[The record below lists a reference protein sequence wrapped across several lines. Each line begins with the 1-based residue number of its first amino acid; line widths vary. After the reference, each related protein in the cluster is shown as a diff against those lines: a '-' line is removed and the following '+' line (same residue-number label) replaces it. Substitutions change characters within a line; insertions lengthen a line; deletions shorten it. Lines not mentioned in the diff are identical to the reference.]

1 MDRDETIEVLALVR
15 GNWRFQPVDK
25 GTLTVWAHIFKD
37 ADKRDVQAAVM
48 RAIQTMP
55 NQDRIPTAGELLQLS
70 HDERKSRMLRENT
83 SRLRLNAPSRPLSPE
98 AQEKGR
104 AMLRGV
110 VAELTAK
117 LRMKNR

>member
-1 MDRDETIEVLALVR
+1 VDRDETIEVLAQFKA
-15 GNWRFQPVDK
+15 NWMRQPSDD
-25 GTLTVWAHIFKD
+25 LTIAGWCRIFAN
-37 ADKRDVQAAVM
+37 ADQRDVMAAVM

-70 HDERKSRMLRENT
+70 HDERKSRMLRENA

-104 AMLRGV
+104 AMLRDV
-110 VAELTAK
+110 VADLTAK
-117 LRMKNR
+117 MRMKNR

>member
-1 MDRDETIEVLALVR
+1 VDRDETIEVLALVR

-70 HDERKSRMLRENT
+70 HDERKSRMLAENAHRP
-83 SRLRLNAPSRPLSPE
+83 RLEARTAPISPE
-98 AQEKGR
+98 AVEKGR
-104 AMLRGV
+104 ATLREA
-110 VAELTAK
+110 VATIAAK
-117 LRMKNR
+117 MRMKNR